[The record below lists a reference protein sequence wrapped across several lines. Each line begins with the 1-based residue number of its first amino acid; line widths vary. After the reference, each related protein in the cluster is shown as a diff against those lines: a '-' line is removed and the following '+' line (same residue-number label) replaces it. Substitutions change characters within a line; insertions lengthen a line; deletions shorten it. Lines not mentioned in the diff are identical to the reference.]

1 MGKKWVEYTEEQ
13 KEKYRAKAREY
24 KAKHKEQIKEQRK
37 QYDVEYYN
45 NLSEEQKEKRNEY
58 NRQLRLKQKSLKPAK
73 PPKVEKDKQIKP
85 PYSELFVDK
94 AKTKHKDKYDYSQV
108 IYVNNRTKIN
118 IICPTHGV
126 FEQTPNDHLN
136 GYGCP
141 DCGGTKRLTTDKF
154 INKAKEI
161 HADRYD
167 YSLCDYKT
175 AKTKVKLICPTHGV
189 FEITPNNHLNGKGCR
204 QCGLDNGVWSY
215 SLWEQK
221 GLKSVN
227 YDSFKLY
234 IIECWDDN
242 ERFYKIGKTFK
253 SIQKRFKGSKH
264 MPYQYKVIKFI
275 EGDARYISELELELK
290 NSNKENSYLPK
301 KEFNGRYECFSNVSY

>member
-1 MGKKWVEYTEEQ
+1 MKKSNT
-13 KEKYRAKAREY
+13 KEF
-24 KAKHKEQIKEQRK
+24 I
-37 QYDVEYYN
+37 
-45 NLSEEQKEKRNEY
+45 
-58 NRQLRLKQKSLKPAK
+58 
-73 PPKVEKDKQIKP
+73 
-85 PYSELFVDK
+85 DK
-94 AKTKHKDKYDYSQV
+94 AKKVHGDKYDYSQV
-108 IYVNNRTKIN
+108 NYVDSKTKIKIICPIHGVFEQQPNNHLTGFECLECGGKKKLTTHTFIDKAKKAHNDKYDYSQVNYVNNRTKIK

-154 INKAKEI
+154 IDKAKEI

-175 AKTKVKLICPTHGV
+175 TIKKVKLICPTHGA

-301 KEFNGRYECFSNVSY
+301 KQFNGRYECFSNVSY

>member
-1 MGKKWVEYTEEQ
+1 MKKSNTN
-13 KEKYRAKAREY
+13 KFIN
-24 KAKHKEQIKEQRK
+24 KAKKIHG
-37 QYDVEYYN
+37 
-45 NLSEEQKEKRNEY
+45 
-58 NRQLRLKQKSLKPAK
+58 
-73 PPKVEKDKQIKP
+73 
-85 PYSELFVDK
+85 
-94 AKTKHKDKYDYSQV
+94 DKYDYSQV
-108 IYVNNRTKIN
+108 NYVNNKIKIK
-118 IICPTHGV
+118 IICPTHGA
-126 FEQTPNDHLN
+126 FEQTPNDHLT

-141 DCGGTKRLTTDKF
+141 DCGGSKRLTTDKF

-175 AKTKVKLICPTHGV
+175 TKTKVKLICPTHGV

-253 SIQKRFKGSKH
+253 SIQKRL
-264 MPYQYKVIKFI
+264 KVLNICRTNIK
-275 EGDARYISELELELK
+275 
-290 NSNKENSYLPK
+290 
-301 KEFNGRYECFSNVSY
+301 